1 LALTVVELQALGFFE
16 AGTCMLDQGLMSGV
30 RFHVAVSKDARVIY
44 AFAVDDQVK
53 YIGVCDN
60 SGTCL
65 GHRMSR
71 YQGMMGAS
79 TNERIAVEIHNALSE
94 GASVRIFAWR
104 PEQQLKVGELSIDL
118 IKGLENPL
126 IALAKPEWNIHG

>member
-1 LALTVVELQALGFFE
+1 MALTVVELQALGFFE

-71 YQGMMGAS
+71 YQGMMGRARTRGLLSKS
-79 TNERIAVEIHNALSE
+79 TTPYPRERRFESSH
-94 GASVRIFAWR
+94 GAPS
-104 PEQQLKVGELSIDL
+104 S
-118 IKGLENPL
+118 N
-126 IALAKPEWNIHG
+126 